1 MAGSSVLQECGSVTC
16 THALAIHRRA
26 FSRILED
33 IPGDHQSFE
42 TWLDEV
48 IAFDQYLA
56 RRVAEGLL
64 RAVITSPRVATQP
77 ALRNYA
83 DADQSLA
90 DRYVI

>member
-1 MAGSSVLQECGSVTC
+1 MCFLSE
-16 THALAIHRRA
+16 ALVK
-26 FSRILED
+26 ILD
-33 IPGDHQSFE
+33 DLPVDQPSFQV
-42 TWLDEV
+42 WLDEY

-56 RRVAEGLL
+56 RRVAGGTF

-83 DADQSLA
+83 DADLSLA